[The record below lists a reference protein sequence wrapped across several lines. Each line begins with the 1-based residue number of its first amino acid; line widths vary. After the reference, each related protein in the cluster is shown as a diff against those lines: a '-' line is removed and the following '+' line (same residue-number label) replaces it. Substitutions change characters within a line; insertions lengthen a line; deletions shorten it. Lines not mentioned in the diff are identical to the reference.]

1 MVKRKQCMQQFLA
14 CKSCGETCPSER
26 IEEHVKEMHFWN

>member
-1 MVKRKQCMQQFLA
+1 MNMIHLFECKNCGGHLLA
-14 CKSCGETCPSER
+14 EK

>member
-1 MVKRKQCMQQFLA
+1 MNLFFE
-14 CKSCGETCPSER
+14 CKNCGDHIPSSK